1 MCIRDRASAKWTW
14 FAIGYQTVLAYAVAL
29 MINQIGGLLTGGL
42 TFGVGTLAALI
53 VLVAVY
59 KRQVLIS
66 IERRSTG
73 QVVQTYEFYS
83 NGNSRS

>member
-1 MCIRDRASAKWTW
+1 MLSIRREMASAKWTW

-53 VLVAVY
+53 VLVALLFLLFRPDPR
-59 KRQVLIS
+59 KKLRRQAAARIPA
-66 IERRSTG
+66 
-73 QVVQTYEFYS
+73 
-83 NGNSRS
+83 